1 MSPRTGRPKSENPKN
16 IQIKVLAD
24 KQMSDDLDYCCK
36 ELSKTKSDVIRMGI
50 KMVKDSVKK

>member
-24 KQMSDDLDYCCK
+24 KQMVDDLDYCCK

>member
-1 MSPRTGRPKSENPKN
+1 MSPRTGRPKSKNQKN

-24 KQMSDDLDYCCK
+24 KQMVDDLDYCCK

>member
-1 MSPRTGRPKSENPKN
+1 MSPRTGRPKSKNPKN

-24 KQMSDDLDYCCK
+24 KQMVDDLDYCCK